1 MLAEAERRQVLV
13 EFNQTR
19 ADSPDEACLHALFEA
34 QAARD
39 QDAVALCCDGQ
50 TLRYGELNA
59 RANQLAHWLYE
70 LGVRPDSR
78 VALVLERG
86 VDLIVAMLATL
97 KAGGA
102 YVPLDPGVPP
112 ERLRYMLDDSDPT
125 VVLTSRALRGQLG
138 ALPAGLR
145 TIELDGDSRP
155 WTQCPAV
162 NSSPAQLG
170 LTQNHLAYV
179 IYTSGSS
186 GQPKGVMV
194 THRGVVN
201 LVRWHCDAFVL
212 RESHCASS
220 VAGLGFDAAVWE
232 IWPPLCVGARLVM
245 PSPAESRD
253 PDRLL
258 AWWMSQPIDV
268 GFLPTPVAELV
279 FARELHHPTLR
290 TLLVGGDRL
299 NRRPPDNA
307 GFTLVNNYGPTENS
321 VVATS
326 GAVCADDQVLHIGRP
341 IANTA
346 LYILDPQGEP
356 VPVGVCGELYIGGAQ
371 VARGYLNRPE
381 LSAERFLDDPFA
393 GEPGARLYRTG
404 DLGRWLTDGRVE
416 FMGRNDSQ
424 VKIRGFRIE
433 LGEIESALLACD
445 GVCESVV
452 VAQGDATQE
461 KRLIAYYTVHD
472 TTQIPG
478 AEALKAQ
485 LDARLPAY
493 MVPAAYVRLA
503 RIPLTANGK
512 VDRKALPEPDDT
524 AFVRQRYE
532 APLAGDETALAAI
545 WQALL
550 GVETVGRQDD
560 FFALGGHSLLAV
572 QLISRIRSEL
582 NCELPLAELFAR
594 PALKDMAASL
604 GTAGKGALSAIEPL
618 AAGETPPLSL
628 AQQRLWFLAQMD
640 EAAGAAYVIAG
651 GFRLRGKLDVAALR
665 QALDRI
671 VARHAALRTHIESR
685 EGAPVQV
692 VEPAGCGFPLRLLD
706 AGGVGT
712 PAPFAP
718 VFDLTRGPLALGE
731 LVRISD
737 DEHWLRLGLH
747 HVIADGWSVGVSM
760 RELGTLYQAFSAGG
774 PDPLPPL
781 EIQYGDYAAWQHRHL
796 QADVLQAQQRYWVE
810 QLRGIPAC
818 LTLPTDRPR
827 PPVQSYAGAHIEAR
841 LDSELTDRLKTLSRR
856 HGCTLFMTLLAGW
869 SLLMSRLSGQD
880 EVVIGTPVAGRG
892 RREIESL
899 IGMFVN
905 TQALRVDLSASPDT
919 GALLAQVKTAS
930 LAAQSHADIPFEQVV
945 EAVAPARSLSYS
957 PLFQVLLVLQNTPDK
972 TLALPGLTL
981 SPLPNEMTTAQ
992 FDLSLDL
999 CETDEEIKGT
1009 LFYATALFDEVTV
1022 RRYLGYWQALL
1033 RGMTDN
1039 ADQPVRSLPILPE
1052 AERRQVLIDFNQT
1065 SADYPSTACIHS
1077 LFEARAKANPDALAL
1092 IDGDRRLSYGELNRR
1107 ADRLARWLAECG
1119 VRRESR
1125 VAIALERGVDLIV
1138 AILSTLKAGGAY
1150 VPLDPSYP
1158 QERLHFIVADSTP
1171 QVLIT
1176 DTPSHAAFSILPA
1189 ELIVLDVDI
1198 VRPWDEADSDADE
1211 MPMSA
1216 AVNASTLAYIMYTSG
1231 STGRPKGVM
1240 VQHGSVVKLALNNG
1254 YADFRADDRIACLA
1268 NPAFDASTMELW
1280 GALLNGGSIAIFSR
1294 DTVLDARLFGAQ
1306 LREQRVSIL
1315 FMTTALFNQ
1324 YAHALQDYLP
1334 SLRYLLVGGE
1344 SLDLG
1349 FIRHTLR
1356 HGAPQNFMHVYGPT
1370 ETTTFATAYRMNET
1384 DPDSPCMPIGRPI
1397 ANTVVYLLDGHK
1409 QPVPIGVTGE
1419 VYIGGS
1425 GVARGYLNL
1434 PEQTAERFLSDPFA
1448 VEVGA
1453 RMYRTGDLARWR
1465 VDGTLE
1471 FQGRNDF
1478 QVKIRGF
1485 RIELGEIES
1494 ALQACNGVTQ
1504 AVVAARNSGADKQLV
1519 AYYTADD
1526 GVEICAGE
1534 LKAQL
1539 GARLPAYMVPAAY
1552 VKLETI
1558 PLTANG
1564 KVDHKALPTPDEY
1577 ALARGDYEA
1586 PQGREEQILA
1596 VIWQN
1601 LLGVEQ
1607 VSRHDDFFAL
1617 GGHSLLAVRFINEAR
1632 KQEIYLTLSSLFA
1645 APQLRLLAEKIQRG
1659 DAQNVHDRAVA
1670 FRASGSQ
1677 RPLFIVPEASAEMLY
1692 GPLLASCI
1700 DSDIPVYGLMGPD
1713 RNLPTFKTL
1722 EGAAARY
1729 VGIIRSTQPQG
1740 PYRLLGWSF
1749 GGTLAYEIAAQLL
1762 GQDQQ
1767 IEFLGML
1774 DTRLPE
1780 RDDGHIV
1787 PMDELFAL
1795 SDDEAMI
1802 DFLIRGD
1809 IEAIVGADCLE
1820 RSGRPVNWREH
1831 YQLGQKMG
1839 MLPAG
1844 WSPDYYQNWIH
1855 HRLDLL
1861 RVKYHVPTLPV
1872 NLDLFIAQDEPND
1885 GGQYLGWDR
1894 VLPCEAIRLFSLHGE
1909 HRMLVSEPYV
1919 RETGKM
1925 VSEAIQARSQ
1935 GRIAVPD
1942 ARDDGHEPIVPLQ
1955 TGERNS
1961 PTLLCVHGAGDN
1973 VFAFIDLVKSVVSDW
1988 TVLGLQARGLWGD
2001 DVPHSSVESA
2011 AEHYFQALRRQTLSS
2026 PLYLLGHSFGG
2037 WVALE
2042 LATKLEAEGIAVA
2055 SLVLADSDAPT
2066 GDAREYTDL
2075 QTLVELVELFEMQGC
2090 RLGLDAASLDGMTH
2104 SQRLVALHRSLIAQG
2119 LMPENTRLSV
2129 VEGIFRVFSTNIRTR
2144 YAPSRLP
2151 AVTPYLILACDADN
2165 EQLQGWQALFPQL
2178 RYARSEGNHTQLLK
2192 SPCSALLV
2200 EALLQ
2205 K

>member
-1 MLAEAERRQVLV
+1 
-13 EFNQTR
+13 
-19 ADSPDEACLHALFEA
+19 
-34 QAARD
+34 
-39 QDAVALCCDGQ
+39 
-50 TLRYGELNA
+50 
-59 RANQLAHWLYE
+59 
-70 LGVRPDSR
+70 
-78 VALVLERG
+78 
-86 VDLIVAMLATL
+86 
-97 KAGGA
+97 
-102 YVPLDPGVPP
+102 
-112 ERLRYMLDDSDPT
+112 
-125 VVLTSRALRGQLG
+125 
-138 ALPAGLR
+138 
-145 TIELDGDSRP
+145 
-155 WTQCPAV
+155 
-162 NSSPAQLG
+162 
-170 LTQNHLAYV
+170 
-179 IYTSGSS
+179 
-186 GQPKGVMV
+186 
-194 THRGVVN
+194 
-201 LVRWHCDAFVL
+201 
-212 RESHCASS
+212 
-220 VAGLGFDAAVWE
+220 
-232 IWPPLCVGARLVM
+232 
-245 PSPAESRD
+245 
-253 PDRLL
+253 
-258 AWWMSQPIDV
+258 
-268 GFLPTPVAELV
+268 
-279 FARELHHPTLR
+279 
-290 TLLVGGDRL
+290 
-299 NRRPPDNA
+299 
-307 GFTLVNNYGPTENS
+307 
-321 VVATS
+321 
-326 GAVCADDQVLHIGRP
+326 
-341 IANTA
+341 
-346 LYILDPQGEP
+346 
-356 VPVGVCGELYIGGAQ
+356 
-371 VARGYLNRPE
+371 
-381 LSAERFLDDPFA
+381 
-393 GEPGARLYRTG
+393 
-404 DLGRWLTDGRVE
+404 
-416 FMGRNDSQ
+416 
-424 VKIRGFRIE
+424 
-433 LGEIESALLACD
+433 
-445 GVCESVV
+445 
-452 VAQGDATQE
+452 
-461 KRLIAYYTVHD
+461 
-472 TTQIPG
+472 
-478 AEALKAQ
+478 
-485 LDARLPAY
+485 
-493 MVPAAYVRLA
+493 
-503 RIPLTANGK
+503 
-512 VDRKALPEPDDT
+512 
-524 AFVRQRYE
+524 
-532 APLAGDETALAAI
+532 
-545 WQALL
+545 
-550 GVETVGRQDD
+550 
-560 FFALGGHSLLAV
+560 
-572 QLISRIRSEL
+572 
-582 NCELPLAELFAR
+582 
-594 PALKDMAASL
+594 
-604 GTAGKGALSAIEPL
+604 
-618 AAGETPPLSL
+618 
-628 AQQRLWFLAQMD
+628 
-640 EAAGAAYVIAG
+640 
-651 GFRLRGKLDVAALR
+651 
-665 QALDRI
+665 
-671 VARHAALRTHIESR
+671 
-685 EGAPVQV
+685 
-692 VEPAGCGFPLRLLD
+692 
-706 AGGVGT
+706 
-712 PAPFAP
+712 
-718 VFDLTRGPLALGE
+718 
-731 LVRISD
+731 
-737 DEHWLRLGLH
+737 
-747 HVIADGWSVGVSM
+747 
-760 RELGTLYQAFSAGG
+760 
-774 PDPLPPL
+774 
-781 EIQYGDYAAWQHRHL
+781 
-796 QADVLQAQQRYWVE
+796 
-810 QLRGIPAC
+810 
-818 LTLPTDRPR
+818 
-827 PPVQSYAGAHIEAR
+827 
-841 LDSELTDRLKTLSRR
+841 
-856 HGCTLFMTLLAGW
+856 
-869 SLLMSRLSGQD
+869 
-880 EVVIGTPVAGRG
+880 TPVAGRG

-957 PLFQVLLVLQNTPDK
+957 PLFQVMFTLQNMPDN
-972 TLALPGLTL
+972 TAELDGVTL
-981 SPLPNEMTTAQ
+981 SSLSVETTTSQ
-992 FDLSLDL
+992 CDLSLEL
-999 CETDEEIKGT
+999 YEREGQIGGR
-1009 LFYATALFDEVTV
+1009 LQYATMLFDEGTV

-1092 IDGDRRLSYGELNRR
+1092 IDGDRRLSYGELNRQ